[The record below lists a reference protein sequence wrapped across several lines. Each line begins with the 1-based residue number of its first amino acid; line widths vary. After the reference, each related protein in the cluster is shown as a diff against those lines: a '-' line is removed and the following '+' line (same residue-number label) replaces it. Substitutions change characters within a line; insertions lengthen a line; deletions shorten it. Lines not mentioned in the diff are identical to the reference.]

1 MDFFLSWRFSQF
13 RRHRTLNQI
22 DVRYIT
28 YLYSSYME
36 IHQLRALETIVKEG
50 SFVAAAAR
58 LDLSQSSLS
67 HAIAAL
73 ELELGVRL
81 LDRGRHGARPTEAGR
96 RILKH
101 GSQILASVEAILAET
116 DSSVGILSGRVR
128 VGSIPSATVAF
139 LPKVIARFARAHPEV
154 EIVLLEEP
162 SQSTQLLEEWLR
174 TQTIDVALIQ
184 LPAVDTKT
192 VVLLRDELCAI
203 LPAASP
209 LSRRRQVSIRDL
221 ATEPFIMSRYTS
233 ELLLQAAYARHHLT
247 PCVRFEVQDRETLVS
262 MVREG
267 LGFSIVPLLAFPAS
281 LPGVTLVPITPH
293 IYRELGLA
301 VRDTEPTFNTLRAFV
316 RSAQEVAIHKRKRS

>member
-1 MDFFLSWRFSQF
+1 M
-13 RRHRTLNQI
+13 NQI
-22 DVRYIT
+22 DVINIK
-28 YLYSSYME
+28 YLYNSCVE
-36 IHQLRALETIVKEG
+36 IHQLRALENIVKEG
-50 SFVAAAAR
+50 SFMAAAAR

-73 ELELGVRL
+73 ERELGVRL

-96 RILKH
+96 RILQH

-116 DSSVGILSGRVR
+116 KSFTGQLSGRVR

-139 LPKVIARFARAHPEV
+139 LPKVIARFTRAHPDV

-162 SQSTQLLEEWLR
+162 SQNTQLLEEWLR

-184 LPAVDTKT
+184 LPAVDIKT
-192 VVLLRDELCAI
+192 AALMRDELCAI
-203 LPAASP
+203 LPAGSP

-233 ELLLQAAYARHHLT
+233 EPLLQAAYARHNLT
-247 PCVRFEVQDRETLVS
+247 PSVRFEVQDRETLVS

-267 LGFSIVPLLAFPAS
+267 LGFSIVPILAFPVS
-281 LPGVTLVPITPH
+281 LPGVALIRITPR
-293 IYRELGLA
+293 IYRDLGLA
-301 VRDTEPTFNTLRAFV
+301 TRDTEHASNALRAFV
-316 RSAQEVAIHKRKRS
+316 LSAQEVAAARKKR